1 MPPIVVSLL
10 LVLAGFA
17 CIFLEL
23 LIPSA
28 GIIALVS
35 GTLLVSGIVVGFTA
49 GTVPGFVILTV
60 TIIALPIVIIMLIQ
74 IWPNTPIGR
83 RIFIALP
90 NKEDVE
96 PDPAIKESLD
106 SLIGKHGVARSKLL
120 PAGGIT
126 IEGVHYDAVSG
137 VLPIDQDQ
145 KVTVVAVRANRI
157 FVRPMIKAS
166 PEATESSLEQS
177 IESLGLESLDDPLE
191 K

>member
-1 MPPIVVSLL
+1 MPPLVASLL

-35 GTLLVSGIVVGFTA
+35 GSLLVSGIVVAFSA
-49 GTVPGFVILTV
+49 GVVPGFIVLIV
-60 TIIALPIVIIMLIQ
+60 TLVALPIVIIFLIQ

-83 RIFIALP
+83 RIFISLP
-90 NKEDVE
+90 NREDVE
-96 PDPAIKESLD
+96 PEQSRVETLN

-126 IEGVHYDAVSG
+126 IEGKHYDAFSDG
-137 VLPIDQDQ
+137 LPIEKDQ
-145 KVTVVAVRANRI
+145 KITVIAIRAGRI
-157 FVRPMIKAS
+157 LVRPMIQAAADTS
-166 PEATESSLEQS
+166 GTPLEQS
-177 IESLGLESLDDPLE
+177 IEDLGLESLDDPLE